1 MADLLA
7 DPMFYLTLIVL
18 VILGLV
24 TYYELKFMK
33 RKRLERDSAQ
43 AQVDDIYNQ
52 IVTTRAV
59 SRALKDQGRNTKEA
73 DMAILEA
80 DTAFSR
86 RNYVDAKA
94 AVERGKDLLVKAR
107 NEPAPMPQLESL
119 SPEAPEEERKE
130 ERKEEVCEL
139 PFQEAKKMPKNFME
153 SKFMICS
160 VKDETEA
167 AQRAGKDVSMARHSL
182 RQADEAFALEQ
193 YTDALKHALRAKK
206 SLEPKEEPPSGPTVV
221 KEVGSVEKIPSAMVV
236 KAHASKCSKCSTELD
251 LGDMFCAKCGTRVER
266 DIRCPRCANK
276 VSVEDA
282 YCRKCGLPLRSD

>member
-24 TYYELKFMK
+24 TFYELKFMK
-33 RKRLERDSAQ
+33 RKRMERDTAK

-94 AVERGKDLLVKAR
+94 AVERGKDLLLKTR
-107 NEPAPMPQLESL
+107 SEPAPVPQLESL
-119 SPEAPEEERKE
+119 SSQAPVEEKE
-130 ERKEEVCEL
+130 ERKEEACEL
-139 PFQEAKKMPKNFME
+139 PFQEVKKMPKNFME

-160 VKDETEA
+160 VKDEAEGA
-167 AQRAGKDVSMARHSL
+167 ERAGKDVSVAKESL
-182 RQADEAFALEQ
+182 KLADDAFASEQ
-193 YTDALKHALRAKK
+193 YTEALKHALRAKK
-206 SLEPKEEPPSGPTVV
+206 SLEPKEEPPSGPTKF
-221 KEVGSVEKIPSAMVV
+221 KEVDSMGRVPSAMVV
-236 KAHASKCSKCSTELD
+236 KAPVSKCSKCSTELEP
-251 LGDMFCAKCGTRVER
+251 GDMFCAKCGTRVER
-266 DIRCPRCANK
+266 DIRCPRCSNK